1 MKILN
6 IEPKDIHVTFDMSIK
21 EIDLVLDALE
31 HAEVNFS
38 GDEKPELS
46 KAATFLKDV
55 FFKNLDSVSEEV
67 KRK

>member
-38 GDEKPELS
+38 GDKEPALTE
-46 KAATFLKDV
+46 AATFLKDV